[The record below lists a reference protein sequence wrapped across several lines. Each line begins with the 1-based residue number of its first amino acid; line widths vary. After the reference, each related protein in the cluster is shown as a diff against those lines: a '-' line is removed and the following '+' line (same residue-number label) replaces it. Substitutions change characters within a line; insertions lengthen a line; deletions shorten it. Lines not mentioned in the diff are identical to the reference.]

1 MRHSNR
7 DDLQK
12 QTQQVAQPVAVK
24 QKTSLFN
31 KLKAG
36 CCLVFVAGVVAGG
49 LYLYQFYQ
57 DAKAEIDAEI
67 NKNKE
72 LYQDTKE
79 TIEKANENYQ
89 EINEAIEEGKE
100 YLDKAEDLKDRIDGE
115 N

>member
-7 DDLQK
+7 EQIEK
-12 QTQQVAQPVAVK
+12 ISSQPVTAPAVVK
-24 QKTSLFN
+24 SKGSFWG
-31 KLKAG
+31 KIKAG
-36 CCLVFVAGVVAGG
+36 CCLVLVAGLVAGG
-49 LYLYQFYQ
+49 LYIYKFYQ
-57 DAKAEIDAEI
+57 EAKAKMDSEI

-89 EINEAIEEGKE
+89 EINAAIEEGKA
-100 YLDKAEDLKDRIDGE
+100 YLDKAEELKDKIS